1 MNPAPDAREREGV
14 RPMPNSL
21 ENLSERE
28 LDALVNEHIFKIC
41 FHVEEFDS
49 SRGMFQCT
57 KCDHFC
63 KFQKHEIPSYSSS
76 ISAAYSM
83 ETEIEKQGKYLIYI
97 EELALVING
106 HWPDPLNLSELFRMV
121 HASPRQRVLAAL
133 KTYGVQAPETKNV

>member
-1 MNPAPDAREREGV
+1 
-14 RPMPNSL
+14 MPNSL

-83 ETEIEKQGKYLIYI
+83 ETEIEKQ
-97 EELALVING
+97 ELQRVYTEFLREVIAPK
-106 HWPDPLNLSELFRMV
+106 WPDKVNDFCLA
-121 HASPRQRVLAAL
+121 HASPKQRVLAAL
-133 KTYGVQAPETKNV
+133 RCYGVEVPEARCKKG